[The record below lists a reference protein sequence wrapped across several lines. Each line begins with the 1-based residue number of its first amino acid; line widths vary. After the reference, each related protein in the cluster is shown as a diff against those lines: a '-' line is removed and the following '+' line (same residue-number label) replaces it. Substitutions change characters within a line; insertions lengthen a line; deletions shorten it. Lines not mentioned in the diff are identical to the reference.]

1 MATLDI
7 PSIIAANAPLEA
19 AAVSGDLMS
28 LTNNFIKATV
38 NSLFMILV
46 TEIGDKTF
54 FIAAVLAMRNARV
67 VVYAGAMGKFICHI
81 STSLHKLITFLST
94 INIRGF
100 NCHACSLSYDGICT
114 AKFDSSY
121 LYPLC

>member
-7 PSIIAANAPLEA
+7 PSIVAANAPLGV

-28 LTNNFIKATV
+28 LTNNFVKATV

-67 VVYAGAMGKFICHI
+67 VVYAGAMGKLLFGFQVSQIH
-81 STSLHKLITFLST
+81 
-94 INIRGF
+94 NIIF
-100 NCHACSLSYDGICT
+100 NSSCIRRSYCNACPFSYDGICVT
-114 AKFDSSY
+114 
-121 LYPLC
+121 